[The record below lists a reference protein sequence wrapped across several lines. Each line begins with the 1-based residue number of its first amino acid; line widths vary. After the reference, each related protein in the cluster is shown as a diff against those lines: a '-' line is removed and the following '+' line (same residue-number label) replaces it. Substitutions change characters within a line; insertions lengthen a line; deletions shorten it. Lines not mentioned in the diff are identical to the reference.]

1 MRVRYLL
8 PLLVLGAFG
17 VLALTAC
24 GGSGGNVAQEADAQS
39 PTESSEAAQAAASA
53 ADAVAAE
60 AAGYIPSSKAGDH
73 MGEEGTVQG
82 SVKAYNYIS
91 GATGRPYILIFDKPN
106 IIERGSGVSDLEV
119 PSSFKVVVWKDY
131 HKNFPANFAGGYA
144 GHTVCVTGTIVDYN
158 GDPAIEAQDPSQL
171 VIDC

>member
-1 MRVRYLL
+1 
-8 PLLVLGAFG
+8 LVLGAIG
-17 VLALTAC
+17 ILALTGC
-24 GGSGGNVAQEADAQS
+24 GGSGGNVAQEADA
-39 PTESSEAAQAAASA
+39 EAVASA
-53 ADAVAAE
+53 SDASAAE

-91 GATGRPYILIFDKPN
+91 GAKGRPYILIFDKPN

-119 PSSFKVVVWKDY
+119 PSSFKVVIWKDY
-131 HKNFPANFAGGYA
+131 HKNFPANFPGGYA
-144 GHTVCVTGTIVDYN
+144 GHTVCATGTIVEYN

-171 VIDC
+171 EIDC